1 MEPHLLQIN
10 GGGYIRPVALLEI
23 NIWGIIYIYT
33 RTRAQTETQSL
44 TYGGS
49 AHLIW
54 YVGFGVLVDALTDA
68 PTLWTCGSLCR
79 VFVCS

>member
-1 MEPHLLQIN
+1 M
-10 GGGYIRPVALLEI
+10 LEI
-23 NIWGIIYIYT
+23 IGGGIIYIYT

-54 YVGFGVLVDALTDA
+54 YVGFGVLVDGLTDV
-68 PTLWTCGSLCR
+68 PTLWVCVGLYR
-79 VFVCS
+79 VFVSS